1 MSKLDSFKSYVDYTS
16 EEKEYIEF
24 VTTKTFRE
32 TALHQR
38 VFSINEVF
46 STK

>member
-1 MSKLDSFKSYVDYTS
+1 MSKLDQMKSYDNFTS

-32 TALHQR
+32 TGLHQR

-46 STK
+46 N